1 MRINIV
7 SCGHNFRQVAWGGGG
22 CPPFFSQQLKHFVLK
37 LHIKKVN
44 QRGPPPTFG
53 AMEKMDV
60 KGRKLTV
67 KLVLYEI
74 YAVPTPSPTDL
85 GLGFS

>member
-7 SCGHNFRQVAWGGGG
+7 SCGHNFRQVAWGGGLS
-22 CPPFFSQQLKHFVLK
+22 PLL
-37 LHIKKVN
+37 LAAIKTFCFKITYKKSKST
-44 QRGPPPTFG
+44 GPPPTFG